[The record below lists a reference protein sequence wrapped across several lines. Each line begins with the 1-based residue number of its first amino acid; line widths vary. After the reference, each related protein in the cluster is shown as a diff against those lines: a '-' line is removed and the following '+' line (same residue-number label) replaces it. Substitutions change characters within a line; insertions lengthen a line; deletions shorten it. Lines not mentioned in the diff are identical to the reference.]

1 EAARIVGRALGAEIE
16 VRAGE
21 YAPWHPG
28 RCVEVLV
35 DGHVVGH
42 AGELHPAACERLG
55 LPARTCAVEVD
66 LSSVGAREVL
76 PAPSISA
83 YPAVNQDVALVV
95 DADVPATPVEAAL
108 WSGGGDLLEDVRLF
122 DVYTGAQ
129 LGDGRKSLAYALT
142 FRPDDR
148 TLTED
153 EASTSRTAAVESAEK
168 TVGAALR
175 G

>member
-1 EAARIVGRALGAEIE
+1 PWLRNPTGAERRRRRASRPDQPLQVPAPSTGTREPAGHTGPGGEADALAAVEAARIGGRALGAEIG

-66 LSSVGAREVL
+66 LSGVGAREVL

-83 YPAVNQDVALVV
+83 YPAVNQDV
-95 DADVPATPVEAAL
+95 
-108 WSGGGDLLEDVRLF
+108 
-122 DVYTGAQ
+122 
-129 LGDGRKSLAYALT
+129 
-142 FRPDDR
+142 
-148 TLTED
+148 
-153 EASTSRTAAVESAEK
+153 
-168 TVGAALR
+168 
-175 G
+175 